1 MYCHMATLI
10 IKYVHY
16 LFIICYIYDLSL
28 VLFGIFVSFIENS
41 VKHQPQSLMYN
52 NFDRRYDV
60 FRARIVFINNLSVAS
75 NLIIKEFPY
84 IRYI

>member
-10 IKYVHY
+10 IKYVRY
-16 LFIICYIYDLSL
+16 LFIICYIHDLSL
-28 VLFGIFVSFIENS
+28 VVFDIFVSFIENS
-41 VKHQPQSLMYN
+41 VKHRPQSLMYN
-52 NFDRRYDV
+52 NFGRRYDV